1 MMWVSE
7 RIKRQIQKQQPS
19 HWQQQAANSNS
30 TCLHHNKIISHTYV
44 YCGISNWTD
53 SLHGSHTIACAVNS
67 NMYTQY
73 ISKRHSKWMEK
84 KSATASSQNSH
95 NRERAKRA
103 CTFSYA
109 KLKLWNSYK
118 VAIYR
123 TIANNTY
130 AAYPESATAS
140 AAAVSCCCCSCALS
154 FQFSLVAFYLLG
166 SAREHLVFTLFVAR
180 FTYKTKRK
188 KANKHEKTTSSLR
201 PQPPPPPTPLLSATV
216 GTISMFVCISSKK

>member
-1 MMWVSE
+1 MCCAFEHVHT
-7 RIKRQIQKQQPS
+7 IYIQK
-19 HWQQQAANSNS
+19 AFKMNG
-30 TCLHHNKIISHTYV
+30 K
-44 YCGISNWTD
+44 
-53 SLHGSHTIACAVNS
+53 
-67 NMYTQY
+67 
-73 ISKRHSKWMEK
+73 K